1 MALGLFKPLFRW
13 LPERWDPRYLVTG
26 LLAAVIL
33 GETIWAGARHFSP
46 AQAATPPRATAGE
59 AAHQAS
65 ATLFGAPD
73 VLGQT
78 VEATGMADVS
88 LKGILA
94 VTGDSEHGFAIVT
107 VQGVAQLVAVGGNL
121 GAGRLVAVFPDHV
134 IVEQNGQRKLLTLP
148 KNSGG
153 YGTLNGE
160 DAQALAAA
168 GPPLQDP
175 PADEIKARV
184 GKAVAPLNS
193 VLRAEPLLS
202 DDAYRGLVVNPNG
215 NRFAFEHMG
224 FRAGDSIM
232 AVNGIPLNQDNLQLF
247 ADELRTGR
255 PVKVSLMRP
264 GVGVLEV
271 DLNMAGVYVGPKG

>member
-65 ATLFGAPD
+65 ATLFGAPG

-107 VQGVAQLVAVGGNL
+107 VQGVTQLVAVGGNL

>member
-1 MALGLFKPLFRW
+1 MLPGPFKPLFRW
-13 LPERWDPRYLVTG
+13 LPERWDPRFIVTG

-33 GETIWAGARHFSP
+33 GETIWSGARHFAP
-46 AQAATPPRATAGE
+46 AQAAPSRLATAGE
-59 AAHQAS
+59 TAHQAS

-73 VLGQT
+73 VVTQAIQVNGL
-78 VEATGMADVS
+78 ADVS
-88 LKGILA
+88 LRGILA
-94 VTGDSEHGFAIVT
+94 VTGDSEHGFAIIA
-107 VQGVAQLVAVGGNL
+107 VQGVTQLVAVGGSC
-121 GAGRLVAVFPDHV
+121 GSGRLVAVYSDHV
-134 IVEQNGQRKLLTLP
+134 IVEQNGQRILLTLP

-153 YGTLNGE
+153 YGTLNG
-160 DAQALAAA
+160 DDSQALAAT

-202 DDAYRGLVVNPNG
+202 DDAYRGLIVNPNG

-232 AVNGIPLNQDNLQLF
+232 AVNGIPLNQDNLHLF

-271 DLNMAGVYVGPKG
+271 DINMVGVYVGPKG

>member
-33 GETIWAGARHFSP
+33 GETLWAGARHFSP
-46 AQAATPPRATAGE
+46 AQSATSLRVTAGE
-59 AAHQAS
+59 TAHQAS
-65 ATLFGAPD
+65 ATLFGAPE

-78 VEATGMADVS
+78 VEATGMADIS

-232 AVNGIPLNQDNLQLF
+232 AVNGIPLNQDNLHLF

>member
-107 VQGVAQLVAVGGNL
+107 VQGVTQLVAVGGNL

>member
-1 MALGLFKPLFRW
+1 
-13 LPERWDPRYLVTG
+13 

-33 GETIWAGARHFSP
+33 GETLWAGARHFSP
-46 AQAATPPRATAGE
+46 AQSATSLRVTAGE
-59 AAHQAS
+59 TAHQAS
-65 ATLFGAPD
+65 ATLFGAPE

-78 VEATGMADVS
+78 VEAKGMADIS

-232 AVNGIPLNQDNLQLF
+232 AVNGIPLNQDNLHLF